1 MTNDIE
7 VTDEIMTNYVT
18 FLLSGHSIKDIDIR
32 ADTIK
37 GYMRVVNAYYKM
49 QGYNRPFD
57 TKSKSDAARL
67 LKEQEKF
74 EQDPARRAALP
85 DIVIA
90 KMCDLAEASNPLG
103 FRATAWDATGLGR
116 FTGARQQEFA
126 MDTRNVIKKY
136 VLPNGVQVTRAYC
149 VRNFHYRD
157 ANRAPVDFPLVTRD
171 RIVEVGPQYDVQ
183 KNRRNGQ
190 IVWFRREPRHPK
202 YCPVNISLNILW
214 RATTLGQGPDDPIFV
229 YQDDSGSNKYLTGSD
244 MTEYFRF
251 VTKLVIPST
260 SDEDLKLIS
269 THSIRVT
276 ACVLL
281 AEAGKE
287 GWYIK
292 IRLRWLSD
300 CYEIYIR
307 NTRRIAD
314 QHNEAL
320 DAANRKLDEVA
331 VTLVNLPDYLEESGI
346 LDTVQY
352 DIEDED

>member
-1 MTNDIE
+1 MTNDVE
-7 VTDEIMTNYVT
+7 VTDEIMTNYMT

-37 GYMRVVNAYYKM
+37 GYMRVVNDYYKL
-49 QGYNRPFD
+49 QNHNKPFD
-57 TKSKSDAARL
+57 IKSKSDAARL

-90 KMCDLAEASNPLG
+90 KMCELAETSDPLG

-116 FTGARQQEFA
+116 FTGFRQQEFA
-126 MDTRNVIKKY
+126 MDSKNSIKQY
-136 VLPNGVQVTRAYC
+136 VLPNGVQVTRAFC
-149 VRNFHYRD
+149 VRNFHFRD
-157 ANRAPVDFPLVTRD
+157 TAKAPVDFPLINRAQ
-171 RIVEVGPQYDVQ
+171 IEEVGPQYDVQ

-190 IVWFRREPRHPK
+190 IIWFRREPRYPK
-202 YCPVNISLNILW
+202 YCPVAISLKVLW
-214 RATTLGQGPDDPIFV
+214 RAITLGQGPDDPIFV
-229 YQDDSGSNKYLTGSD
+229 YQDDSGTNRYLTGGD

-251 VTKLVIPST
+251 VTRLVIPST
-260 SDEDLKLIS
+260 SDEELKLIS

-292 IRLRWLSD
+292 VRLRWLSD

-320 DAANRKLDEVA
+320 VAANQKLDEVA
-331 VTLVNLPDYLEESGI
+331 VTFVNLPDVIEESGL
-346 LDTVQY
+346 LDTELYVV
-352 DIEDED
+352 EDED